1 MKRKSTKLTLTA
13 RGKIAL
19 IALLAFVVLASF
31 GISSYFIHK
40 SSQNKISA
48 EKTYAY
54 SMNTMLEQAKTE
66 EQAAR
71 GELNNNLKNAR
82 TLLDNSSG
90 KVFDGSRSN
99 LQIYV
104 NNISE
109 VPDSKQI
116 TSNNINDYV
125 ASTKR
130 VKEFNSSLLEKY
142 DALNESYTAW
152 STTREKL
159 DQESNDLQQ
168 QIDEGTITVS
178 ELEKLLANK
187 QQEGEEAARERDEL
201 LRLLEQKKKKNNTQ
215 PVKPT
220 TPVEKPSTPT
230 EKPTTPPTSP
240 TPTTPTPTSTPTE
253 KPTPTETPTEK
264 PTTPPTTPP
273 SPTEPTETSE
283 EAPEGSVSG
292 NVVDDNDE

>member
-1 MKRKSTKLTLTA
+1 MRRKSTKLTLTT
-13 RGKIAL
+13 RGKVTL
-19 IALLAFVVLASF
+19 IVLLAVIVLASF

-40 SSQNKISA
+40 SSENKISA
-48 EKTYAY
+48 EKTYTY
-54 SMNTMLEQAKTE
+54 SMHIMLNQAQAE
-66 EQAAR
+66 EKAAR
-71 GELNNNLKNAR
+71 EELDNNLKNAR

-130 VKEFNSSLLEKY
+130 VKEFNTSLLEKH
-142 DALNESYTAW
+142 DALDESYTSW
-152 STTREKL
+152 NSTREKL
-159 DQESNDLQQ
+159 NQESSDLQQ

-201 LRLLEQKKKKNNTQ
+201 LRLLEQQKRNAQ

-220 TPVEKPSTPT
+220 TPVEKPSTPA
-230 EKPTTPPTSP
+230 EKPTTTPTSP
-240 TPTTPTPTSTPTE
+240 TPTAPTPTSTPTE
-253 KPTPTETPTEK
+253 S

-273 SPTEPTETSE
+273 SPTEPAETPE

-292 NVVDDNDE
+292 NIVDDNNE

>member
-1 MKRKSTKLTLTA
+1 MKRKSTKLTLTT
-13 RGKIAL
+13 RGKITL
-19 IALLAFVVLASF
+19 IALLAFIVLASF

-40 SSQNKISA
+40 SSENKITA
-48 EKTYAY
+48 EKIYAY
-54 SMNTMLEQAKTE
+54 SMNTMLEQAKTD

-71 GELNNNLKNAR
+71 EELDNNLKNAR

-104 NNISE
+104 NNISD
-109 VPDSKQI
+109 VPESQKI
-116 TSNNINDYV
+116 NSTNINDYV

-130 VKEFNSSLLEKY
+130 VREFNSSLLEKY
-142 DALNESYTAW
+142 DALNESYTTW
-152 STTREKL
+152 SNTREKL
-159 DQESNDLQQ
+159 DQESSDLQQ

-201 LRLLEQKKKKNNTQ
+201 LQVLEDQKKNT
-215 PVKPT
+215 PTEKPT
-220 TPVEKPSTPT
+220 TPVEKPTAT
-230 EKPTTPPTSP
+230 PTSP
-240 TPTTPTPTSTPTE
+240 TPTVNTPTSTPTE
-253 KPTPTETPTEK
+253 KPTPTETPTVK
-264 PTTPPTTPP
+264 PTTPTTTP

-283 EAPEGSVSG
+283 ESAERSASG
-292 NVVDDNDE
+292 NVVDAENE

>member
-1 MKRKSTKLTLTA
+1 MKRKSTKLTLTT
-13 RGKIAL
+13 RGKITL
-19 IALLAFVVLASF
+19 IALLAFIVLASF

-40 SSQNKISA
+40 SSENKISA

-54 SMNTMLEQAKTE
+54 SMNMMLEQAKTE

-71 GELNNNLKNAR
+71 EELDNNLKNAR

-104 NNISE
+104 NNISD
-109 VPDSKQI
+109 VPEAKKINS
-116 TSNNINDYV
+116 TNINDYV

-130 VKEFNSSLLEKY
+130 VKEFNNSLLEKY
-142 DALNESYTAW
+142 DALNESYTTW
-152 STTREKL
+152 RTTREKL

-201 LRLLEQKKKKNNTQ
+201 LRLLEQQKKNTQ

-220 TPVEKPSTPT
+220 TSVEKPSTPT
-230 EKPTTPPTSP
+230 EKPTTIPTSP
-240 TPTTPTPTSTPTE
+240 TPTAPTPTNTPTE
-253 KPTPTETPTEK
+253 KQTPTETPTKK
-264 PTTPPTTPP
+264 PTTPTTTTP
-273 SPTEPTETSE
+273 SPTEPTKTPE

>member
-1 MKRKSTKLTLTA
+1 MKRKSTKLTLTT

-19 IALLAFVVLASF
+19 IALLAFIVLASF

-40 SSQNKISA
+40 SSENKITA

-54 SMNTMLEQAKTE
+54 SINMMLEQAKSE
-66 EQAAR
+66 EKAAR
-71 GELNNNLKNAR
+71 EELDNNLKNAR

-104 NNISE
+104 NNISD
-109 VPDSKQI
+109 VPESKQI
-116 TSNNINDYV
+116 ASNNINDYV

-130 VKEFNSSLLEKY
+130 VKEFNNSLLEKY
-142 DALNESYTAW
+142 DALNESYTTW

-159 DQESNDLQQ
+159 NQESNDLQQ

-201 LRLLEQKKKKNNTQ
+201 LRLLEQQKKNTQ

-220 TPVEKPSTPT
+220 TPVEKPSTPI
-230 EKPTTPPTSP
+230 EKPTTPTTSP
-240 TPTTPTPTSTPTE
+240 TPTAPTPTSTPTE
-253 KPTPTETPTEK
+253 KPTIS
-264 PTTPPTTPP
+264 PTTPP

-283 EAPEGSVSG
+283 EDPEGSVSG